1 MVDVNQVLSMA
12 EAADCGRALG
22 GEGAYSV
29 MKAIHHDDY
38 AGGAAVTRARAAPIQ
53 IGENF
58 SRPQAMAARLTA
70 CAFDYVMPD
79 LKRIGGVSHTG
90 SVLRRSLWWRGR
102 DVLSLLP
109 RDQHSSASR
118 DADFPLA
125 RICGL
130 SGANSRRAA
139 SRPQWHGDRAGSAR
153 YRSRLVQEAVARYRF
168 SCVGEHQ
175 APRNSRGGEA
185 EG

>member
-1 MVDVNQVLSMA
+1 MTTTQAVLPS
-12 EAADCGRALG
+12 L
-22 GEGAYSV
+22 
-29 MKAIHHDDY
+29 
-38 AGGAAVTRARAAPIQ
+38 ARAAPIQ

-118 DADFPLA
+118 
-125 RICGL
+125 
-130 SGANSRRAA
+130 
-139 SRPQWHGDRAGSAR
+139 PQWHGDRAGSAR

-175 APRNSRGGEA
+175 APCNSGGGEA
-185 EG
+185 G